1 MQPMTSLRNH
11 QQFRGAPAMRMATRA
26 LGLLWALISWPIVV
40 LLALLEPFVRG
51 ILYGFALLGALAA
64 LFLRFVGNR
73 TDVPL
78 FTVFA
83 VCIGC
88 LVAAGL
94 YSGLLRFLAGTHDPP
109 R

>member
-1 MQPMTSLRNH
+1 MASLRS
-11 QQFRGAPAMRMATRA
+11 QQEFRGTSAMRMGARG
-26 LGLLWALISWPIVV
+26 LELLWAFISWPIVV

-51 ILYGFALLGALAA
+51 ILYVFALLGALAA
-64 LFLRFVGNR
+64 LFLRFVGHR

-83 VCIGC
+83 VCVGC
-88 LVAAGL
+88 LVAAGI
-94 YSGLLRFLAGTHDPP
+94 YSGLLRFLAGTHNAP